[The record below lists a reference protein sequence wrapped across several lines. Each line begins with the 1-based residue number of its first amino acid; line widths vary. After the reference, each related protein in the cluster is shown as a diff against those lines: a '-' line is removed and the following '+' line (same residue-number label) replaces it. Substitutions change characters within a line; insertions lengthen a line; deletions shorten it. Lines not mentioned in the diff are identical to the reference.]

1 MTQRL
6 TTIEVSTRRFRI
18 FLANRAIALGW
29 ALKRSCKPCAHR
41 LFTAAR
47 WLVPEA
53 RRYFVHRT
61 GSHNSTPRILE
72 LAVDLGTL
80 LSRIQ
85 PLRVAAGFLIVLVLL
100 GSLDLAMRATAIST
114 QPLAESSAFQPSENK
129 VASVRKQS
137 EIVPLP
143 TRKPKGAYKIPSR
156 KGAKV
161 NAATSAKKNATEA
174 DALSAVP

>member
-129 VASVRKQS
+129 VASVRKHS

-161 NAATSAKKNATEA
+161 NAATQKRVAQQKRTRPK
-174 DALSAVP
+174 PMR